1 MALQTRLSCGKTLV
15 ACARCLP
22 QLLSLS
28 GLQLQETQVIFL
40 WILASYL
47 GRNSGAARSELCALS
62 GLSGPVTRSQALC
75 SELAFLPM
83 SPLLAYSCTCVIGI
97 ILQESSMELYESL
110 MCRVPKGDNH
120 LYL

>member
-75 SELAFLPM
+75 SELAFF
-83 SPLLAYSCTCVIGI
+83 THVT
-97 ILQESSMELYESL
+97 SSGLFMY
-110 MCRVPKGDNH
+110 MCYRNNTARKFYGALRVSYVPRPQR
-120 LYL
+120 